1 MYKPLKPNFHP
12 EEQGLES
19 SEDEDNVHVVPHVAS
34 KHTNELSWC
43 SCANCQLMPSNVEN
57 VCCRSVKS
65 LENIQRVL
73 FVQYIKFQENVPGC
87 GGTTNAP
94 LCPP

>member
-1 MYKPLKPNFHP
+1 MLKMC
-12 EEQGLES
+12 
-19 SEDEDNVHVVPHVAS
+19 VVGAS
-34 KHTNELSWC
+34 KF
-43 SCANCQLMPSNVEN
+43 
-57 VCCRSVKS
+57 RK
-65 LENIQRVL
+65 ENIQRVL